1 MEMPD
6 LSKGN
11 CIGTDT
17 ESFFPVSTALS
28 AENIAAK
35 RICDRCEV
43 REPCLE
49 WALRHELHGIWGGV
63 SAGERVKMRAR
74 LGISFTAP
82 EVVVLQRVKNHE

>member
-6 LSKGN
+6 LSKAN

-17 ESFFPVSTALS
+17 DAFFPGQTMTT
-28 AENIAAK
+28 ENLAAK

-43 REPCLE
+43 KEPCLE
-49 WALRHELHGIWGGV
+49 WALHHELHGMWGGV
-63 SAGERVKMRAR
+63 SAGERVKMRTR

-82 EVVVLQRVKNHE
+82 EVVILQKVKSHE